1 MSSWFFDPRK
11 FSQAFMARPTTS
23 SPRTG
28 LKRSGSGCKWLEEG
42 GLVEGAEGLALSE
55 EEGLGTLA
63 EDGLAT
69 LVEEGLDLL
78 GEEVLLSV
86 FMEECGLEVADEM
99 RLVLAG
105 EGLVTTGWWSV
116 F

>member
-1 MSSWFFDPRK
+1 M
-11 FSQAFMARPTTS
+11 
-23 SPRTG
+23 
-28 LKRSGSGCKWLEEG
+28 
-42 GLVEGAEGLALSE
+42 SE

-86 FMEECGLEVADEM
+86 FMEECGLEVADEL